1 MAQSIPTNVLVKIVN
16 EKGFKPW
23 AKSFP
28 PSGSRPPFFMGI
40 SFDNSFASIYQ
51 RWEIKP
57 FEEGYTI
64 QNKGNGFWAYS
75 KDGEAFTSNVFD
87 PSHCKWYIESAGEGI
102 YKIQVP
108 AQDLVWTVKSRE
120 PDYPL
125 SVYLAPA
132 DGNDNQNFSF
142 AAEEN

>member
-1 MAQSIPTNVLVKIVN
+1 MAQNILINAPVKIIS
-16 EKGFKPW
+16 EEGSKPW

-28 PSGSRPPFFMGI
+28 PGGSRPPFFMGI

-51 RWEIKP
+51 RWEIGR

-64 QNKGNGFWAYS
+64 KNNGNGFWAYG
-75 KDGEAFTSNVFD
+75 KDGEVFTSNEFD

-108 AQDLVWTVKSRE
+108 AQDLVWTVKRRE

-132 DGNDNQNFSF
+132 DGYDYQNFSF
-142 AAEEN
+142 VAE